1 MPLRDPLNFVAALQF
16 AALYALI
23 RWLVVYAQQRFGDE
37 GMYAASA
44 IAGLTDMD
52 AIALSLARTTG
63 GNNGS
68 ALAGS
73 AILLAALS
81 NTLVKYALVLVA
93 GTRALKKAVLPGFAA
108 LVVAL
113 IIGGAVLLRS

>member
-1 MPLRDPLNFVAALQF
+1 MRSSGSAT
-16 AALYALI
+16 
-23 RWLVVYAQQRFGDE
+23 
-37 GMYAASA
+37 GMYAASPSPA
-44 IAGLTDMD
+44 LPIWTRSRSPSRAPPAGTTDPHWPV
-52 AIALSLARTTG
+52 
-63 GNNGS
+63 
-68 ALAGS
+68 S

-93 GTRALKKAVLPGFAA
+93 GNRALKKAVLPGFAA